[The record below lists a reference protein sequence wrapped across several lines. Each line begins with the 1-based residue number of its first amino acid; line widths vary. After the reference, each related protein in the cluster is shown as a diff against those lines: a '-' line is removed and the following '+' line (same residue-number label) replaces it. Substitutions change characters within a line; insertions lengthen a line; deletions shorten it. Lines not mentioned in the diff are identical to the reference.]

1 MKILLVEDDP
11 FHMGYLE
18 EQVASALPEADE
30 ILLAHDGAE
39 GEELARRAD
48 VGAIVMDLQ
57 MKSRNG
63 IEAARTIWKER
74 PDTRSSGR
82 IMRTKPICAAS
93 PGSFPRIVP
102 MAMS

>member
-39 GEELARRAD
+39 GEELARR
-48 VGAIVMDLQ
+48 
-57 MKSRNG
+57 
-63 IEAARTIWKER
+63 TIYKE
-74 PDTRSSGR
+74 PYIR
-82 IMRTKPICAAS
+82 IY
-93 PGSFPRIVP
+93 
-102 MAMS
+102 